1 MVAQSRDVVLQ
12 GISSVLVVGL
22 GVSGRAAAER
32 LLREGIG
39 VTVNDI
45 SDTEA
50 VRGVAEELSGRGA
63 EVALGHHDARL
74 LDHADLVV
82 ASPGVPS
89 RLPLLQEAELR
100 KIRVW
105 SEVELAWRFARGPV
119 VAVTGTN
126 GKTTTVS
133 MIAWICERAGR
144 AAVAAGNIGHPFIT
158 AVGEADEGQLLIVE
172 VSSFQLTYIQE
183 FRPLIAVLLN
193 IAEDH
198 FDWHADMREYIA
210 AKSRMWMNQEGE
222 DLVISNLDDDLC
234 VEAAAGAPAR
244 VAHFSRRPDPLASV
258 YMDEGRMISRLTP
271 GSEGGM
277 REREIMRGED
287 LSLAGEHNIENAM
300 AAAAVAL
307 ALGIES
313 ETVGEA
319 LATFEGLSHRLQFVG
334 EVDGVRF
341 FNDSKAT
348 NPHAALRALSAFP
361 GPLIVIMG
369 GRNKGLSFEG
379 LASALGE
386 RGNAGD
392 IRAVYLIGEAAQ
404 ELEDAL
410 VEVSARLETRVFPA
424 LEEVFSDLPTIVE
437 RGDVVLF
444 SPACASFDRYSDY
457 KERGRHYQIMV
468 DSYRERRGSG
478 G

>member
-1 MVAQSRDVVLQ
+1 
-12 GISSVLVVGL
+12 
-22 GVSGRAAAER
+22 
-32 LLREGIG
+32 
-39 VTVNDI
+39 
-45 SDTEA
+45 
-50 VRGVAEELSGRGA
+50 
-63 EVALGHHDARL
+63 
-74 LDHADLVV
+74 
-82 ASPGVPS
+82 
-89 RLPLLQEAELR
+89 
-100 KIRVW
+100 
-105 SEVELAWRFARGPV
+105 
-119 VAVTGTN
+119 
-126 GKTTTVS
+126 
-133 MIAWICERAGR
+133 
-144 AAVAAGNIGHPFIT
+144 
-158 AVGEADEGQLLIVE
+158 
-172 VSSFQLTYIQE
+172 
-183 FRPLIAVLLN
+183 
-193 IAEDH
+193 
-198 FDWHADMREYIA
+198 
-210 AKSRMWMNQEGE
+210 
-222 DLVISNLDDDLC
+222 
-234 VEAAAGAPAR
+234 
-244 VAHFSRRPDPLASV
+244 
-258 YMDEGRMISRLTP
+258 
-271 GSEGGM
+271 M

-287 LSLAGEHNIENAM
+287 LPLAGEHNIENAM

-307 ALGIES
+307 ALGSEL

-361 GPLIVIMG
+361 GPTVVIMG
-369 GRNKGLSFEG
+369 GRNKGLSFDG
-379 LASALGE
+379 LASELGE

-410 VEVSARLETRVFPA
+410 VKVSARLETRIMSG

-457 KERGRHYQIMV
+457 KERGRHYQSLV